1 LSARWCIVIITDID
15 HKPIVIIISFFS
27 KMMLDKVDEQSSS
40 PQTGEKCLDYLERLF
55 QRHGEL
61 VGRHPAIFLIAPL
74 LVAGMLSIGVVNV
87 QMADDMR
94 QLYTPPGSV
103 SLDEYRQHSRFLS
116 DGNYSTSGVFYIG
129 IARRDGGNLL
139 QLNYANFIDK
149 LNQFVLNNLT
159 FNFEGKLLSFNRDV
173 CSKSISCTKS
183 NEVFRLIVDAYFNP
197 RLTSNADVKLTYP
210 VASIFGNRMFLGGL
224 FGGVQT
230 DPAQGGRISSV
241 SMIHLIYQY
250 PTFERQK
257 LVDSFEKAVR
267 DHLATLVLEDPWND
281 SLEFHTYSSST
292 LKDEVSRTTLYAL
305 PYFPISVLL
314 LTALLVSVLCT
325 GDSTTSKPLEG
336 LAGLV
341 NSLLAIAAAFG
352 LVAAVGVPY
361 NSTVTVVP
369 FITLAL
375 AVDDTF
381 ILLAAWHQ
389 TDRRLGPA
397 SRLGLCLKEAGPAIT
412 VTVSTD
418 VFSFLIG
425 VFSSTPAVSS
435 FCIYTVAAILFDYIF
450 QLTFFCAVAAYGGR
464 REANSRHCLFYWK
477 TVDKRTT
484 TTTAPARIN
493 PVQRILSKLYA
504 QFWQWPASRLFVLVI
519 YAVYLVVSLYGA
531 STIRVNL
538 TPENLLVTNSPL
550 KRYIWLAEQYIYPQ
564 GFSADVYILNAPDMR
579 NRTQLKRVQQ
589 FVDELEHS
597 RFAVGHD
604 STSFWL
610 EPFQRYMQHLGADDD
625 EFYDY
630 LSDFVHLSSNER
642 WTRHL
647 RFDQRPGR
655 RHLLTQFSFTTGFK
669 ITDWVSRSDMV
680 VQWRQLCDRYA
691 DLKPVVYDEYNFIAD
706 QVVSLKTTTLQEVG
720 VAFCC
725 MGLVCALFIRQ
736 RDVLFWVL
744 WSLFSMDLGVIGLLA
759 LWNLDM
765 DPTLVV
771 SVLMSIGLTV
781 DFTIHMAYHYHRHHE
796 QCWMKRMLALFDV
809 AGWPLIEGGL
819 CTLLAMLSLVFVSS
833 HVASVFLR
841 TVLLVVILGLF
852 HSLIVLP
859 ALFTLT
865 HWPEKLSTVSSLHSV
880 SKHPCYVLTSGQKRQ
895 YKQQQQQQQKR
906 QSPRLSNTVQSK
918 NELVETHY
926 IQTLE
931 QEVDFLELENSLLLS
946 LQSIVQFL
954 MLKSELEKD
963 PTGCDVKKEKTR
975 KCQVNVKSGEAN
987 VEALL
992 DENEQLK
999 KQLAHVTELGQ
1010 TYKRNLS
1017 EEVVELRKKLDDTVP
1032 DISCREAELAQLRIE
1047 VEEGKQKLAQATRM
1061 MTFFKAQCKSDSQNG
1076 NVMLCRKHG
1085 DKQAQVEKLTNELK
1099 LLECRMRELNERYQ
1113 QSQDEKLAMKKQL
1126 RQAELQ
1132 AKKDRLIAE
1141 KVIEENEN
1149 LIQENS
1155 QLQVTV
1161 SKMLLQTD
1169 TNFPIVGDEKC
1180 QSELVQIKENEQL
1193 LRAELISRENA
1204 LHDAHVEQRRLCCQI
1219 EDLESTQRTLKQS
1232 QGKLYDQ
1239 IESLQSASRVLS
1251 DENKQLR
1258 QEILGLETS
1267 IETHLANI
1275 QQQGEEIKT
1284 LRNRL
1289 SAYEQQKKIISAK
1302 LRNAQQ
1308 EHREKFLQLNQLATE
1323 FRQIS
1328 QSLYNDTSPA
1338 RYLAECEDNNSKK
1351 E

>member
-1 LSARWCIVIITDID
+1 
-15 HKPIVIIISFFS
+15 
-27 KMMLDKVDEQSSS
+27 MMLDKVDEQSSS

-103 SLDEYRQHSRFLS
+103 SLDEYRQHSQFLS

-139 QLNYANFIDK
+139 QLNYANFIDQ

-281 SLEFHTYSSST
+281 NLEFHTYSSST

-464 REANSRHCLFYWK
+464 REASSRHCLFYWK

-865 HWPEKLSTVSSLHSV
+865 HWPEKLSTVSSLV
-880 SKHPCYVLTSGQKRQ
+880 SITSGQKRQ
-895 YKQQQQQQQKR
+895 YKQQQQQKR

-931 QEVDFLELENSLLLS
+931 QEVDFLELENS
-946 LQSIVQFL
+946 
-954 MLKSELEKD
+954 LKSELEKD

-1061 MTFFKAQCKSDSQNG
+1061 MAFFKAQCKSDSQNG

-1169 TNFPIVGDEKC
+1169 T
-1180 QSELVQIKENEQL
+1180 IKENEQL

>member
-1 LSARWCIVIITDID
+1 
-15 HKPIVIIISFFS
+15 
-27 KMMLDKVDEQSSS
+27 MMLDKVDEQSSS
-40 PQTGEKCLDYLERLF
+40 SQTGEKCLDYLERLF

-61 VGRHPAIFLIAPL
+61 VGRHPAVFLIAPL

-103 SLDEYRQHSRFLS
+103 SLDEYRQHSQFLS

-139 QLNYANFIDK
+139 QLNYANFIDQ

-241 SMIHLIYQY
+241 SMVHLIYQY

-281 SLEFHTYSSST
+281 NLEFHTYSSST

-484 TTTAPARIN
+484 TTTTTTTAPARVN

-504 QFWQWPASRLFVLVI
+504 QFWRWPASRLFVLVI

-579 NRTQLKRVQQ
+579 NRTQLQRVQQ

-865 HWPEKLSTVSSLHSV
+865 HWPEKLSTVSSLRVFCILLINEHFIVPFS
-880 SKHPCYVLTSGQKRQ
+880 CITSRNHNRK
-895 YKQQQQQQQKR
+895 
-906 QSPRLSNTVQSK
+906 
-918 NELVETHY
+918 ELDWKIFSFT
-926 IQTLE
+926 
-931 QEVDFLELENSLLLS
+931 
-946 LQSIVQFL
+946 
-954 MLKSELEKD
+954 
-963 PTGCDVKKEKTR
+963 
-975 KCQVNVKSGEAN
+975 VNVKSGEAN

-1061 MTFFKAQCKSDSQNG
+1061 VAFFKAQCKSDSQNG

-1169 TNFPIVGDEKC
+1169 T
-1180 QSELVQIKENEQL
+1180 IKENEQL

-1267 IETHLANI
+1267 IETHLANV
-1275 QQQGEEIKT
+1275 G
-1284 LRNRL
+1284 
-1289 SAYEQQKKIISAK
+1289 
-1302 LRNAQQ
+1302 
-1308 EHREKFLQLNQLATE
+1308 KFSFQ
-1323 FRQIS
+1323 
-1328 QSLYNDTSPA
+1328 
-1338 RYLAECEDNNSKK
+1338 YL
-1351 E
+1351 

>member
-1 LSARWCIVIITDID
+1 
-15 HKPIVIIISFFS
+15 
-27 KMMLDKVDEQSSS
+27 MMLDKVDEQSSS

-865 HWPEKLSTVSSLHSV
+865 HWPEKLSTVSSLV
-880 SKHPCYVLTSGQKRQ
+880 SITSGQKRQ

-931 QEVDFLELENSLLLS
+931 QEVDFLELENSL
-946 LQSIVQFL
+946 
-954 MLKSELEKD
+954 KSELEKD

-975 KCQVNVKSGEAN
+975 KCQVNVKS
-987 VEALL
+987 
-992 DENEQLK
+992 
-999 KQLAHVTELGQ
+999 ELGQ

>member
-1 LSARWCIVIITDID
+1 
-15 HKPIVIIISFFS
+15 
-27 KMMLDKVDEQSSS
+27 MMLDKVDEQSSS

-103 SLDEYRQHSRFLS
+103 SLDEYRQHSQFLS

-139 QLNYANFIDK
+139 QLNYANFIDQ

-281 SLEFHTYSSST
+281 NLEFHTYSSST

-464 REANSRHCLFYWK
+464 REASSRHCLFYWK

-865 HWPEKLSTVSSLHSV
+865 HWPEKLSTVSSLV
-880 SKHPCYVLTSGQKRQ
+880 SITSGQKRQ
-895 YKQQQQQQQKR
+895 YKQQQQQKR

-931 QEVDFLELENSLLLS
+931 QEVDFLELENS
-946 LQSIVQFL
+946 
-954 MLKSELEKD
+954 LKSELEKD

-999 KQLAHVTELGQ
+999 KQLAH
-1010 TYKRNLS
+1010 RNLS

-1061 MTFFKAQCKSDSQNG
+1061 MAFFKAQCKSDSQNG

>member
-1 LSARWCIVIITDID
+1 
-15 HKPIVIIISFFS
+15 
-27 KMMLDKVDEQSSS
+27 MMLDKVDEQSSS

-865 HWPEKLSTVSSLHSV
+865 HWPEKLSTVSSLV
-880 SKHPCYVLTSGQKRQ
+880 SITSGQKRQ

-931 QEVDFLELENSLLLS
+931 QEVDFLELENS
-946 LQSIVQFL
+946 
-954 MLKSELEKD
+954 LKSELEKD

-1193 LRAELISRENA
+1193 LRAELIS
-1204 LHDAHVEQRRLCCQI
+1204 H
-1219 EDLESTQRTLKQS
+1219 LESTQRTLKQS

>member
-1 LSARWCIVIITDID
+1 
-15 HKPIVIIISFFS
+15 
-27 KMMLDKVDEQSSS
+27 MMLDKVDEQSSS

-103 SLDEYRQHSRFLS
+103 SLDEYRQHSQFLS

-139 QLNYANFIDK
+139 QLNYANFIDQ

-281 SLEFHTYSSST
+281 NLEFHTYSSST

-464 REANSRHCLFYWK
+464 REASSRHCLFYWK

-865 HWPEKLSTVSSLHSV
+865 HWPEKLSTVSSL
-880 SKHPCYVLTSGQKRQ
+880 
-895 YKQQQQQQQKR
+895 R

-931 QEVDFLELENSLLLS
+931 QEVDFLELENS
-946 LQSIVQFL
+946 
-954 MLKSELEKD
+954 LKSELEKD

-1061 MTFFKAQCKSDSQNG
+1061 MAFFKAQCKSDSQNG

>member
-1 LSARWCIVIITDID
+1 MDSHGIENCCLYMLPSLLLMGNFPPEKKED
-15 HKPIVIIISFFS
+15 H
-27 KMMLDKVDEQSSS
+27 EQAEKNT
-40 PQTGEKCLDYLERLF
+40 QTGEKCLDYLERLF

-61 VGRHPAIFLIAPL
+61 VGRHPAVFLIAPL
-74 LVAGMLSIGVVNV
+74 LVAGLLSVGVVNV

-94 QLYTPPGSV
+94 ELYTPPGSV
-103 SLDEYRQHSRFLS
+103 SLDEYRQHSQFLS

-139 QLNYANFIDK
+139 QLDYANFIDQ

-159 FNFEGKLLSFNRDV
+159 FDFEGKRLSFDRDV
-173 CSKSISCTKS
+173 CSKSVSCTKS
-183 NEVFRLIVDAYFNP
+183 NEVFRLVIDAYFNP
-197 RLTSNADVKLTYP
+197 RLSGNADVKLTYP
-210 VASIFGNRMFLGGL
+210 VAWIFGNRMFLGGL
-224 FGGVQT
+224 FGGVRT
-230 DPAQGGRISSV
+230 DPARGGRISSV
-241 SMIHLIYQY
+241 SMVHLIYQY

-257 LVDSFEKAVR
+257 LVESFEQAVR
-267 DHLATLVLEDPWND
+267 DHLATLTSQSPWND
-281 SLEFHTYSSST
+281 NLEFHTYSSST

-389 TDRRLGPA
+389 TDRRLEPA
-397 SRLGLCLKEAGPAIT
+397 RRLGLCLKDAGPAIT

-425 VFSSTPAVSS
+425 MFSSTPAVSS

-477 TVDKRTT
+477 TVEKRSNEIPTT
-484 TTTAPARIN
+484 TTTTPTTTTTNPPARVN
-493 PVQRILSKLYA
+493 PVQRILSKFYA
-504 QFWQWPASRLFVLVI
+504 QFWQWSASRPLVLLV
-519 YAVYLVVSLYGA
+519 YTVYLVVSLYGA

-538 TPENLLVTNSPL
+538 TPDNLLVTNSPL
-550 KRYIWLAEQYIYPQ
+550 RRYIWLAERYIYPQ

-579 NRTQLKRVQQ
+579 NRTQLRRVQQ

-630 LSDFVHLSSNER
+630 LHDFVHLSSNER

-655 RHLLTQFSFTTGFK
+655 QHLLTQFSLTTGFK

-680 VQWRQLCDRYA
+680 VQWRQLCDRYS

-781 DFTIHMAYHYHRHHE
+781 DFTIHMAYHYHRHQE
-796 QCWMKRMLALFDV
+796 RCWLKRMLTLFDL

-841 TVLLVVILGLF
+841 TVLLVVVLGLF

-865 HWPEKLSTVSSLHSV
+865 HWPEKVAGSVSSVVSRDLSSFFFSATFSVCILHRNHNRETISTDMRCTSGTSARCNDQDDGSDAV
-880 SKHPCYVLTSGQKRQ
+880 VRKRSIHQLTLCNENSRSKKHNNITKHIIRHDRSFHNVLTRW
-895 YKQQQQQQQKR
+895 
-906 QSPRLSNTVQSK
+906 
-918 NELVETHY
+918 
-926 IQTLE
+926 
-931 QEVDFLELENSLLLS
+931 
-946 LQSIVQFL
+946 
-954 MLKSELEKD
+954 
-963 PTGCDVKKEKTR
+963 
-975 KCQVNVKSGEAN
+975 
-987 VEALL
+987 
-992 DENEQLK
+992 
-999 KQLAHVTELGQ
+999 
-1010 TYKRNLS
+1010 TYS
-1017 EEVVELRKKLDDTVP
+1017 
-1032 DISCREAELAQLRIE
+1032 
-1047 VEEGKQKLAQATRM
+1047 
-1061 MTFFKAQCKSDSQNG
+1061 
-1076 NVMLCRKHG
+1076 
-1085 DKQAQVEKLTNELK
+1085 
-1099 LLECRMRELNERYQ
+1099 
-1113 QSQDEKLAMKKQL
+1113 
-1126 RQAELQ
+1126 
-1132 AKKDRLIAE
+1132 
-1141 KVIEENEN
+1141 
-1149 LIQENS
+1149 
-1155 QLQVTV
+1155 
-1161 SKMLLQTD
+1161 
-1169 TNFPIVGDEKC
+1169 
-1180 QSELVQIKENEQL
+1180 
-1193 LRAELISRENA
+1193 
-1204 LHDAHVEQRRLCCQI
+1204 
-1219 EDLESTQRTLKQS
+1219 
-1232 QGKLYDQ
+1232 
-1239 IESLQSASRVLS
+1239 
-1251 DENKQLR
+1251 
-1258 QEILGLETS
+1258 
-1267 IETHLANI
+1267 NI
-1275 QQQGEEIKT
+1275 Q
-1284 LRNRL
+1284 
-1289 SAYEQQKKIISAK
+1289 
-1302 LRNAQQ
+1302 
-1308 EHREKFLQLNQLATE
+1308 
-1323 FRQIS
+1323 
-1328 QSLYNDTSPA
+1328 
-1338 RYLAECEDNNSKK
+1338 C
-1351 E
+1351 

>member
-1 LSARWCIVIITDID
+1 MSIFLRNSFFNYAKSSSSLPGTEIVSNWRHLPDGSPVYARAWRPSCLPGACILLLVCLFLTGLKRRRRCVDSLPLFLFIIVPSSLFTAFKARCCIFTITDID
-15 HKPIVIIISFFS
+15 HRSDHPS
-27 KMMLDKVDEQSSS
+27 DKDHEQASS

-61 VGRHPAIFLIAPL
+61 VGRHPAVFLIGPL
-74 LVAGMLSIGVVNV
+74 LVAGLLSVGVVNV

-94 QLYTPPGSV
+94 ELYTPPGSV
-103 SLDEYRQHSRFLS
+103 SLDEYRQHSQFLS

-139 QLNYANFIDK
+139 QLDYANFIDQ

-159 FNFEGKLLSFNRDV
+159 FDFEGKRLSFDRDV
-173 CSKSISCTKS
+173 CSKSVSCTKS
-183 NEVFRLIVDAYFNP
+183 NEVFRLVVDAYFNP
-197 RLTSNADVKLTYP
+197 RLSRNADVKLTYP
-210 VASIFGNRMFLGGL
+210 VAWIFGNRMFLGGL
-224 FGGVQT
+224 FGGVRT
-230 DPAQGGRISSV
+230 DPARAGRISSV
-241 SMIHLIYQY
+241 SMVHLIYQY

-257 LVDSFEKAVR
+257 LVDSFEQAVR
-267 DHLATLVLEDPWND
+267 DHLATLTSQSPWND
-281 SLEFHTYSSST
+281 NLEFHTYSSST

-325 GDSTTSKPLEG
+325 GDPTTSKPLEG

-389 TDRRLGPA
+389 TDRRLEPA
-397 SRLGLCLKEAGPAIT
+397 RRLGLCLKDAGPAIT

-425 VFSSTPAVSS
+425 MFSSTPAVSS

-450 QLTFFCAVAAYGGR
+450 QLTFFCAIAAYGGC

-477 TVDKRTT
+477 TVEKRSNEIPTTPTT
-484 TTTAPARIN
+484 TTTIVTKTTPPARVN
-493 PVQRILSKLYA
+493 PVQRLLSKLYA
-504 QFWQWPASRLFVLVI
+504 QFWQWSASRPLVLLV

-531 STIRVNL
+531 SITRVNL
-538 TPENLLVTNSPL
+538 TPDNLLVTNSPL
-550 KRYIWLAEQYIYPQ
+550 RRYIWLAERYIYPQ

-579 NRTQLKRVQQ
+579 NRTQLRRVQQ

-597 RFAVGHD
+597 RYAVGHD

-630 LSDFVHLSSNER
+630 LHDFVHLSSNER
-642 WTRHL
+642 WARNL

-655 RHLLTQFSFTTGFK
+655 QHLLTQFSLTTGFK

-680 VQWRQLCDRYA
+680 VQWRQLCDRYS

-781 DFTIHMAYHYHRHHE
+781 DFTIHMAYHYHRHRE
-796 QCWMKRMLALFDV
+796 RCWLKRMLALFDL

-841 TVLLVVILGLF
+841 TVLLVVVLGLF

-865 HWPEKLSTVSSLHSV
+865 HWPEKVADGSVSSV
-880 SKHPCYVLTSGQKRQ
+880 V
-895 YKQQQQQQQKR
+895 
-906 QSPRLSNTVQSK
+906 
-918 NELVETHY
+918 
-926 IQTLE
+926 I
-931 QEVDFLELENSLLLS
+931 LL
-946 LQSIVQFL
+946 I
-954 MLKSELEKD
+954 
-963 PTGCDVKKEKTR
+963 
-975 KCQVNVKSGEAN
+975 
-987 VEALL
+987 
-992 DENEQLK
+992 NEQLHNLVEPFPLTCGVQMARLHVVMIRMTEVT
-999 KQLAHVTELGQ
+999 QLW
-1010 TYKRNLS
+1010 RN
-1017 EEVVELRKKLDDTVP
+1017 V
-1032 DISCREAELAQLRIE
+1032 Q
-1047 VEEGKQKLAQATRM
+1047 
-1061 MTFFKAQCKSDSQNG
+1061 F
-1076 NVMLCRKHG
+1076 
-1085 DKQAQVEKLTNELK
+1085 TN
-1099 LLECRMRELNERYQ
+1099 
-1113 QSQDEKLAMKKQL
+1113 
-1126 RQAELQ
+1126 
-1132 AKKDRLIAE
+1132 
-1141 KVIEENEN
+1141 
-1149 LIQENS
+1149 
-1155 QLQVTV
+1155 
-1161 SKMLLQTD
+1161 
-1169 TNFPIVGDEKC
+1169 
-1180 QSELVQIKENEQL
+1180 
-1193 LRAELISRENA
+1193 
-1204 LHDAHVEQRRLCCQI
+1204 
-1219 EDLESTQRTLKQS
+1219 
-1232 QGKLYDQ
+1232 
-1239 IESLQSASRVLS
+1239 
-1251 DENKQLR
+1251 
-1258 QEILGLETS
+1258 
-1267 IETHLANI
+1267 
-1275 QQQGEEIKT
+1275 
-1284 LRNRL
+1284 
-1289 SAYEQQKKIISAK
+1289 
-1302 LRNAQQ
+1302 
-1308 EHREKFLQLNQLATE
+1308 
-1323 FRQIS
+1323 
-1328 QSLYNDTSPA
+1328 
-1338 RYLAECEDNNSKK
+1338 
-1351 E
+1351 